1 MRKWTHWRV
10 ESIEKQRGISLL
22 TVLLILLIVSLLGTA
37 SVQITMMSERGARN
51 DRDMDLAWQAAEMGL
66 VGAEIEVQGPN
77 SASNSRTQKILSGHV
92 NIPS

>member
-51 DRDMDLAWQAAEMGL
+51 DRDMDLA
-66 VGAEIEVQGPN
+66 
-77 SASNSRTQKILSGHV
+77 
-92 NIPS
+92 